1 MASIKLFAL
10 AALVTPAEPLL
21 APRGQFRAPL
31 RSSTQTQ
38 QPPPKEAADWEA
50 LWASGSD
57 APGYE
62 ITQPP
67 QKPGPVISGVAATA
81 AAVAVD
87 EAGWAA
93 CVDAL
98 HRLNITARVDDA
110 FGDASWCRVGCDF
123 QSDVL
128 EAHKRDLRCV
138 FLKEPGEEEAEA
150 VVGSVTPPV
159 EGTQKTYTS
168 MGSKTYLQ
176 DSVLEDFA
184 DAVVRSWAEVPDL
197 VVAWTATPP
206 AAVDLSP
213 AVFAERL
220 VQAAGA
226 EALWPRFLEEGIED
240 VETLK
245 LLGED
250 DLKEL
255 GLPLG
260 ARRRL
265 MAALA
270 E

>member
-1 MASIKLFAL
+1 MASITLIAL

-21 APRGQFRAPL
+21 APRGHFRAPL

-38 QPPPKEAADWEA
+38 QPPPEEAADWEA

-67 QKPGPVISGVAATA
+67 QRPGPVIRGVAATA

-128 EAHKRDLRCV
+128 EAHKRGSRCV
-138 FLKEPGEEEAEA
+138 FLKAPGEEEAEA
-150 VVGSVTPPV
+150 VVGSVTPPA

-184 DAVVRSWAEVPDL
+184 DAVVRSWAEVPST
-197 VVAWTATPP
+197 VAAWTAAPP
-206 AAVDLSP
+206 PLDLSP

-226 EALWPRFLEEGIED
+226 EALWPRFLEEGIAD

-270 E
+270 D

>member
-1 MASIKLFAL
+1 
-10 AALVTPAEPLL
+10 
-21 APRGQFRAPL
+21 
-31 RSSTQTQ
+31 
-38 QPPPKEAADWEA
+38 
-50 LWASGSD
+50 
-57 APGYE
+57 
-62 ITQPP
+62 
-67 QKPGPVISGVAATA
+67 
-81 AAVAVD
+81 
-87 EAGWAA
+87 
-93 CVDAL
+93 
-98 HRLNITARVDDA
+98 
-110 FGDASWCRVGCDF
+110 
-123 QSDVL
+123 
-128 EAHKRDLRCV
+128 
-138 FLKEPGEEEAEA
+138 
-150 VVGSVTPPV
+150 
-159 EGTQKTYTS
+159 

-184 DAVVRSWAEVPDL
+184 DAVVRSWAEVPST
-197 VVAWTATPP
+197 VAAWTAAPP
-206 AAVDLSP
+206 PLDLSP